1 MIRIQVI
8 LRYIGMIFLFNATF
22 LLISAGISF
31 FNHDAG
37 LFPLTFSFLIVL
49 LFGLF
54 PLIFV
59 PRPDEITNN
68 EGMLIVV
75 GSWLLSC
82 LIGMLPYI
90 LYGGEFTIP
99 GAWFESV
106 SGYTT
111 TGATILNNIEGL
123 PQGILFW
130 RASTHW
136 MGGIGIIVFVLAVLP
151 STGFVG
157 VVLSRSEMSASTL
170 KQFKVRTAE
179 AVHIILYIYVGITL
193 LETIFLM
200 IFGMNLFD
208 AITHAFATVAT
219 GGFSDKNMSVAAF
232 HSVSIEVTIMVF
244 MILSG
249 INFALLFSALI
260 GRITDVKTSSVLKY
274 YLGANFVAI
283 ILASLNLYMNGT
295 YPTIWASL

>member
-1 MIRIQVI
+1 MVRLQVV
-8 LRYIGMIFLFNATF
+8 LRYIGVIFLFNATF
-22 LLISAGISF
+22 LLISTAISF
-31 FNHDAG
+31 FDHDAG

-54 PLIFV
+54 PLVFV
-59 PRPDEITNN
+59 PRPDEINN
-68 EGMLIVV
+68 SEGMLIVV

-82 LIGMLPYI
+82 FIGMLPYI
-90 LYGGEFTIP
+90 LYGGEFTVA

-111 TGATILNNIEGL
+111 TGATILNNIESL
-123 PQGILFW
+123 PQGLLFW

-157 VVLSRSEMSASTL
+157 VILSRSEMSASTL

-179 AVHIILYIYVGITL
+179 AVHIILYIYIGLTL
-193 LETIFLM
+193 LETISLM
-200 IFGMNLFD
+200 FVGMNLFD
-208 AITHAFATVAT
+208 AVTHSFATIAT
-219 GGFSDKNMSVAAF
+219 GGFSDRNLSIAAF
-232 HSVSIEVTIMVF
+232 HSVSIEVVIMIF

-249 INFALLFSALI
+249 MNFALLFSALI

-274 YLGANFVAI
+274 
-283 ILASLNLYMNGT
+283 
-295 YPTIWASL
+295 